1 MTQIVLLGAEGQVGK
16 ELQQTL
22 ASVGEV
28 TTFNRLGLDLSD
40 SSQVQQRMSALRP
53 NVIVNAAAYT
63 AVDRAEQEP
72 DLAHQ
77 INGTAPT
84 LLAQAAEALGA
95 TLVHIS
101 TDYVFDGN
109 SSSPYLESDPT
120 RPISVYGQ
128 SKLQGETGI
137 RQSCD
142 RHLIIRTAWVYGV
155 EGKGNF
161 VKTML
166 RLGAEQTELRVVAD
180 QIGTP
185 TWSRDIAQAIA
196 DLILQI
202 DPQIDAS
209 LFGTYH
215 YTNSGVASWYDL
227 AIAIFTEAKRLGFP
241 LQVERVVPITTA
253 DYPLPAQ
260 RPAYSVLN
268 TQKITGR
275 LGSPPPHWQQ
285 SLNQMLQDL
294 YHLTYTHES
303 PYSFR
308 R

>member
-1 MTQIVLLGAEGQVGK
+1 MTQIVLLGAEGQVGQ

-22 ASVGEV
+22 GCVGEV
-28 TTFNRLGLDLSD
+28 TALSRLALDLSD
-40 SSQVQQRMSALRP
+40 SSQIQSCIASLRP
-53 NVIVNAAAYT
+53 AVIVNAAAYT

-72 DLAHQ
+72 ELAHQ

-84 LLAQAAEALGA
+84 FLAQAAETLGA

-101 TDYVFDGN
+101 TDYVFDGK

-120 RPISVYGQ
+120 RPISVYGR
-128 SKLQGETGI
+128 SKLQGEAGI
-137 RQSCD
+137 RQTCD

-166 RLGAEQTELRVVAD
+166 RLGAERTELRVVAD

-196 DLILQI
+196 DLM
-202 DPQIDAS
+202 PQLDAQSDAS

-294 YHLTYTHES
+294 YQVTYPHES
-303 PYSFR
+303 PYSLR